1 MGDRL
6 RELGVRRRQAVDRHQ
21 QPVAGAVRRRRPPDS
36 GAFREDGTLRLVY
49 AGALTPTYEVDVAIR
64 AVARVAA
71 ERPDLDVRLDLYG
84 RGDSEDALRALAVDL
99 GIRGRVTFHGRI
111 PIDDVPA
118 AVAAA
123 DIGLAPT
130 RRDPFTAMTLS
141 TKVYEYAAMGK
152 PVVASR
158 LPLVERT
165 FPDGTVAFYEPG
177 DADGMARAIVAIAD
191 DPFGRAAAI
200 DGSQD
205 VVRDAAWERE
215 AERYVA
221 IVDRLARQI

>member
-1 MGDRL
+1 M
-6 RELGVRRRQAVDRHQ
+6 
-21 QPVAGAVRRRRPPDS
+21 
-36 GAFREDGTLRLVY
+36 
-49 AGALTPTYEVDVAIR
+49 
-64 AVARVAA
+64 
-71 ERPDLDVRLDLYG
+71 
-84 RGDSEDALRALAVDL
+84 
-99 GIRGRVTFHGRI
+99 TFHGRI

-130 RRDPFTAMTLS
+130 RRDRFTDLTLS

-165 FPDGTVAFYEPG
+165 FPGGTVAVYEPG
-177 DADGMARAIVAIAD
+177 DADGMAAAILALAD
-191 DPFGRAAAI
+191 DPLRREAAI
-200 DGSQD
+200 ARMRD
-205 VVRDAAWERE
+205 VVHEAAWERE

-221 IVDRLARQI
+221 IVERLARS